1 MIMMVMMMVMMVM
14 MVMMMMMMIQE
25 VSGSEE
31 VEAVWPGHQGSVQDV
46 K

>member
-1 MIMMVMMMVMMVM
+1 MIM
-14 MVMMMMMMIQE
+14 MMMMMMIMMMTQE

-31 VEAVWPGHQGSVQDV
+31 VEEVWPGHQGSVQDV

>member
-1 MIMMVMMMVMMVM
+1 MMMMVML
-14 MVMMMMMMIQE
+14 MMMMMIQE

-31 VEAVWPGHQGSVQDV
+31 VEAVRPGHQGSVQDV